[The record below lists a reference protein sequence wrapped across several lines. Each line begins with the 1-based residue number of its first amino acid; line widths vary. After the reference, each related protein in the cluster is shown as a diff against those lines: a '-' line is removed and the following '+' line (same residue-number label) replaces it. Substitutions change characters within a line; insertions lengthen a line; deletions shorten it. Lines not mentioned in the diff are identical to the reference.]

1 MKSLIFSMLL
11 LTTSPESTGPDSLP
25 MKCLLLDSKDTFL
38 FYRSQLVYGSEQ
50 FVIFQNFKGRVVS
63 QVDMKT
69 GEMIRT
75 TYLGHEFKP
84 SYQILK
90 GRCDEVQHVLE
101 FWSLDQVPFDQRP

>member
-11 LTTSPESTGPDSLP
+11 LTTSPDSTGPDSLP
-25 MKCLLLDSKDTFL
+25 MKCRLLDSQDTFL
-38 FYRSQLVYGSEQ
+38 YYRSQLVYSSDQ

-63 QVDMKT
+63 QIDLKT

-75 TYLGHEFKP
+75 TYLGEEFKP

-90 GRCDEVQHVLE
+90 GHCHDAPHILD
-101 FWSLDQVPFDQRP
+101 FWSLDSITFDQRP